1 LLADCPQEGRTDAVM
16 LANGFT
22 VRAGPRNLCNVRLG
36 RLGLPANVKQI
47 VADYMWVGE
56 EKRSGGLLREWA
68 LSFLRDGD
76 VTAWLGM

>member
-1 LLADCPQEGRTDAVM
+1 MLADCPQEGRTDAVM

-56 EKRSGGLLREWA
+56 EKRSGGA
-68 LSFLRDGD
+68 
-76 VTAWLGM
+76 AAGMGAQFFA